1 MPINETQLNGRI
13 ATLLDRMNVRWDV
26 HAEMKGA
33 FVSGQGQPDIL
44 VLPKG
49 GRPVVI
55 ENEYLPARTLE
66 DEAIARL
73 GEKLDEDVTGVDGEV
88 NAVVALK
95 SPRDLRQVRGFD
107 RLDEELRSKTRFQY
121 CVYNGSRTPQD
132 LGRNSRVSRR
142 PAPLDSGFRRNDG
155 GLQWSRFPESG
166 FVSGNVRDLA
176 GFITYASTPE
186 DVVRESVEILERAIS
201 STAAIIRESTGAHP
215 NLKQDFADLLKQEY
229 SEQTERMAATIM
241 INALLFHMNLVG
253 GPRLRRFEELRP
265 DGKLLQRLVVQEWRK
280 ILKINYWSI
289 FNIAIELLK
298 TIQPNTLASRALD
311 RMADAAE
318 RINVLGAADSSDLI
332 GTVFQRLIADRK
344 FLATFYTRPESA
356 TLLAHLAIPDGGAW
370 ADPERVK
377 DFKIADYAC
386 GTGTLIHAAYRRLNQ
401 LHLFSGGDPSKL
413 HSHMMG
419 KSLTALDVLPSAVHL
434 TASMLSSS
442 HPTERYQSTRTIVTQ
457 YGKTE
462 NGGVSIGSL
471 DLLASNGEVRPL
483 ISLHSGTAVTGT
495 GSAQAAD
502 AVDMPQFSQDLV
514 IMNPPFTRSGSDWD
528 GRRGQ
533 TYQTKQF
540 HGLRIDRG
548 TQSKMSK
555 LASEYG
561 KGTCAHGYAGIA
573 SWFVALADRMVK
585 HDGKIALVL
594 PMTAL
599 QGSSWRKVRQTL
611 ASHYDDVIVLT
622 IAAARQDDQS
632 FSADT
637 GMAETL
643 IVGRRTSKGNTCRGT
658 FVSLKQRPN
667 NEMESVVIARAISE
681 IASNGCVRRLEDGP
695 YGGETL
701 EVGKQ
706 HLGEIIEAP
715 LDSDLP
721 WSAVGISDFSV
732 VQSARELS
740 NGLIWLPRMT
750 KKDALVVPI
759 TSVGEIAQTG
769 MSDKDIVGSG
779 ERTAFDRHRT
789 ISSAPTYPMLWSHDA
804 ERETRMVVEPD
815 SEGRVKRGRG
825 NRAAAIWETR
835 SHAHHNRDFRF
846 NSQPLAVAFTENQ
859 AIGGRSWPSVKFNSR
874 DQEIAYTLW
883 GNSTLGLLLYWW
895 HSSRQ
900 QAGRG
905 SMPITAIRTMPT
917 LDVTALSD
925 AQLKLA
931 EEIFEDMRDHEFLPA
946 NEAWRDESRKE
957 LDRLVLVD
965 LLGLDEDKVLGPLGL
980 LRRKWCSEPS
990 VHGGKGTRP

>member
-1 MPINETQLNGRI
+1 MAINETQLNGRV

-73 GEKLDEDVTGVDGEV
+73 GEELDEDVTGVDGGV

-95 SPRDLRQVRGFD
+95 SPSELRGIRGFD
-107 RLDEELRSKTRFQY
+107 KLDEELRSKTQFEY
-121 CVYNGSRTPQD
+121 CVFYGSGSD
-132 LGRNSRVSRR
+132 
-142 PAPLDSGFRRNDG
+142 DY
-155 GLQWSRFPESG
+155 SRFPKSG
-166 FVSGNVRDLA
+166 FVSGNIRDLA
-176 GFITYASTPE
+176 SFITYATTPE
-186 DVVRESVEILERAIS
+186 EVVQRSVQILERAIGS
-201 STAAIIRESTGAHP
+201 AAAIIRESTDAHP

-241 INALLFHMNLVG
+241 INALMFHMNLVG
-253 GPRLRRFEELRP
+253 DPKLKDFEELRP
-265 DGKLLQRLVVQEWRK
+265 DGRLLQGLVVQEWRE

-298 TIQPNTLASRALD
+298 IIRPVDLASRALD
-311 RMADAAE
+311 RMALAAE
-318 RINVLGAADSSDLI
+318 RVHVLGAADSSDLV

-356 TLLAHLAIPDGGAW
+356 TLLAHLAMPDDGAW
-370 ADPERVK
+370 DDPERVK

-419 KSLTALDVLPSAVHL
+419 ESLTALDVLPSAVHL

-442 HPTERYQSTRTIVTQ
+442 HPMERYQDTRTIVTQ
-457 YGKTE
+457 YGKT
-462 NGGVSIGSL
+462 NGGGVSIGSL
-471 DLLASNGEVRPL
+471 DLMASNGEVRPL

-585 HDGKIALVL
+585 HEGKIALVL

-611 ASHYDDVIVLT
+611 AKNYDDVIVIT
-622 IAAARQDDQS
+622 IATAKQEDQS

-643 IVGRRTSKGNTCRGT
+643 VIGRRSSKGNSKRGI
-658 FVSLKQRPN
+658 FVSLKKRPN
-667 NEMESVVIARAISE
+667 NEMEAVFIARVISE
-681 IASNGCVRRLEDGP
+681 IAFNGCMRRLEDGP

-701 EVGKQ
+701 VVGDQ
-706 HLGEIIEAP
+706 HLGEIIDAP
-715 LDSDLP
+715 LHSDLP
-721 WSAVGISDFSV
+721 WASVGIADFSV
-732 VQSARELS
+732 VQAARELS
-740 NGLIWLPRMT
+740 NGLVWLPRMT
-750 KKDALVVPI
+750 KKDALAVPVVA
-759 TSVGEIAQTG
+759 VGEIAQTG
-769 MSDKDIVGSG
+769 MSDKDMVGSG
-779 ERTAFDRHRT
+779 ERTPFDRHQT
-789 ISSAPTYPMLWSHDA
+789 TSSAPTYPFLWNHDA
-804 ERETRMVVEPD
+804 ERETRLVVEPD
-815 SEGRVKRGRG
+815 SEGRVKRGKG
-825 NRAAAIWETR
+825 TRADEIWETR
-835 SHAHHNRDFRF
+835 SHAHHSRDFRF

-859 AIGGRSWPSVKFNSR
+859 AIGGRSWPSVKFETR
-874 DQEIAYTLW
+874 QHEIAYSLW

-917 LDVTALSD
+917 LDVTSLSD
-925 AQLKLA
+925 AQLQVA
-931 EEIFEDMRDHEFLPA
+931 ESIFDDMRNREFLPA
-946 NEAWRDESRKE
+946 NEAYRDESRKE
-957 LDRLVLVD
+957 LDRRVLVD
-965 LLGLDEDKVLGPLGL
+965 LLGLPEDKVMDPLEL
-980 LRRKWCSEPS
+980 LRLKWCSEPS
-990 VHGGKGTRP
+990 VHGGKGTGPV

>member
-1 MPINETQLNGRI
+1 MAINETQLNGRI

-66 DEAIARL
+66 DEAVARL

-95 SPRDLRQVRGFD
+95 SPSDLRGIRGFD
-107 RLDEELRSKTRFQY
+107 QLDDELRSRTRFEY
-121 CVYNGSRTPQD
+121 CVYSGSGSD
-132 LGRNSRVSRR
+132 EGSY
-142 PAPLDSGFRRNDG
+142 
-155 GLQWSRFPESG
+155 SRFPESG
-166 FVSGNVRDLA
+166 FVSGNIRDLA

-201 STAAIIRESTGAHP
+201 QTASIIRESTETWP
-215 NLKQDFADLLKQEY
+215 NLKQDFSDMLKQEY
-229 SEQTERMAATIM
+229 SVQTERMAATIM
-241 INALLFHMNLVG
+241 INALMFHMNLVG
-253 GPRLRRFEELRP
+253 DPRLKGFEDLRP
-265 DGKLLQRLVVQEWRK
+265 DGKLLQRLVVQEWRE

-298 TIQPNTLASRALD
+298 TIRPNTLASRALD
-311 RMADAAE
+311 RMAAAAE
-318 RINVLGAADSSDLI
+318 RINVLGGANSSDLI

-356 TLLAHLAIPDGGAW
+356 TLLAHLAIPDDGAW
-370 ADPERVK
+370 DDADRVK
-377 DFKIADYAC
+377 DFKVADYAC

-401 LHLFSGGDPSKL
+401 LHLFSGGDPSQL

-419 KSLTALDVLPSAVHL
+419 ESLTALDVLPSAVHL

-442 HPTERYQSTRTIVTQ
+442 HPMEQYDGTRTIVTQ

-462 NGGVSIGSL
+462 DGGVSIGSL

-540 HGLRIDRG
+540 HGLSIDRG

-611 ASHYDDVIVLT
+611 ATHYDDVIVIT
-622 IAAARQDDQS
+622 IATAKQEDQS

-643 IVGRRTSKGNTCRGT
+643 VIGRRASKGNSRRGT

-667 NEMESVVIARAISE
+667 NEMEAVVIARAISE
-681 IASNGCVRRLEDGP
+681 IAFNGCMRRLEDGP

-701 EVGKQ
+701 VVGEQ

-721 WSAVGISDFSV
+721 WSAVGVADFSV
-732 VQSARELS
+732 VQAARELS
-740 NGLIWLPRMT
+740 NGLVWLPRMDQ
-750 KKDALVVPI
+750 KDALSIPI
-759 TSVGEIAQTG
+759 VTANEISEIG
-769 MSDKDIVGSG
+769 MSHKDIVGSG
-779 ERTAFDRHRT
+779 YRTAFDRVKPASNT
-789 ISSAPTYPMLWSHDA
+789 ATYPMLWNHDA
-804 ERETRMVVEPD
+804 ELEKHLVVKPD

-825 NRAAAIWETR
+825 ARASVIWGTR
-835 SHAHHNRDFRF
+835 SHTHFNADFRF
-846 NSQPLAVAFTENQ
+846 NSQPLQVAFTEEGT
-859 AIGGRSWPSVKFNSR
+859 IGGSAWPNIQFEKREF
-874 DQEIAYTLW
+874 EIAHSLW

-905 SMPITAIRTMPT
+905 RITVTSIRTMPT
-917 LDVTALSD
+917 LDVTRLSD
-925 AQLKLA
+925 AQLKVA
-931 EEIFEDMRDHEFLPA
+931 EEIFEDFRGREFLPA

-957 LDRLVLVD
+957 LDRRVLVD
-965 LLGLDEDKVLGPLGL
+965 LLGLVEDQVMGSLDL
-980 LRRKWCSEPS
+980 LRRKWCLEPS
-990 VHGGKGTRP
+990 VHGGKGV

>member
-1 MPINETQLNGRI
+1 MAINETQLNGRV

-33 FVSGQGQPDIL
+33 FVGGQGQPDIL

-95 SPRDLRQVRGFD
+95 SPSDLRGIRGFD
-107 RLDEELRSKTRFQY
+107 RLDEELRSRTRFEY
-121 CVYNGSRTPQD
+121 CVYNGS
-132 LGRNSRVSRR
+132 GS
-142 PAPLDSGFRRNDG
+142 DSY
-155 GLQWSRFPESG
+155 SRFPESG
-166 FVSGNVRDLA
+166 FVSGNIRDLA

-201 STAAIIRESTGAHP
+201 QTASIIRESTETWP

-241 INALLFHMNLVG
+241 INALLFHMNLIG
-253 GPRLRRFEELRP
+253 HPKLKDFEELRP
-265 DGKLLQRLVVQEWRK
+265 DGRLLQGLVVQEWRE
-280 ILKINYWSI
+280 ILKVNYWSI
-289 FNIAIELLK
+289 FDIAVRLLMRLAPV
-298 TIQPNTLASRALD
+298 QLASRALD
-311 RMADAAE
+311 RMARAAE
-318 RINVLGAADSSDLI
+318 RIHSLGATDSSDLI

-356 TLLAHLAIPDGGAW
+356 TLLAHLAIPDDGAW
-370 ADPERVK
+370 DDPDRVK

-419 KSLTALDVLPSAVHL
+419 ESLTALDVLPSAVHL

-442 HPTERYQSTRTIVTQ
+442 HPTAQYTDTRTIVTQ
-457 YGKTE
+457 YGKTDD
-462 NGGVSIGSL
+462 GGVSIGSL

-495 GSAQAAD
+495 GSAEASD

-533 TYQTKQF
+533 TYQAKQF

-561 KGTCAHGYAGIA
+561 KGTCAHRYAGIA

-599 QGSSWRKVRQTL
+599 QGSSWRKVRQTF
-611 ASHYDDVIVLT
+611 ATHYDDVIVIT
-622 IAAARQDDQS
+622 IATAKQEDQS

-643 IVGRRTSKGNTCRGT
+643 IVGRRASKGNSRRGT

-667 NEMESVVIARAISE
+667 NEMEAVVIARAISE
-681 IASNGCVRRLEDGP
+681 IVSNGCVRRLEDGP

-701 EVGKQ
+701 VVGEQ
-706 HLGEIIEAP
+706 HLGEIIDAP

-721 WSAVGISDFSV
+721 WSSVGIADFSV

-740 NGLIWLPRMT
+740 NGLVWLPRMDQ
-750 KKDALVVPI
+750 KDSLSIPI
-759 TSVGEIAQTG
+759 VTANEISEIG
-769 MSDKDIVGSG
+769 MSHKDIVGSG
-779 ERTAFDRHRT
+779 YRTAFDRVKPASNT
-789 ISSAPTYPMLWSHDA
+789 ATYPMLWNHDA
-804 ERETRMVVEPD
+804 ELEKHLVVKPD

-825 NRAAAIWETR
+825 PRASVIWETR
-835 SHAHHNRDFRF
+835 SHTHFNADFRF
-846 NSQPLAVAFTENQ
+846 NSQPLQVAFTEERT
-859 AIGGRSWPSVKFNSR
+859 IGGSAWPNIQFEKREFEVAHS
-874 DQEIAYTLW
+874 LW

-905 SMPITAIRTMPT
+905 RITVTSIRTMPT

-925 AQLKLA
+925 DQLRLA
-931 EEIFEDMRDHEFLPA
+931 EEIFEDMRDREFLPA

-957 LDRLVLVD
+957 LDRRVLVD
-965 LLGLDEDKVLGPLGL
+965 LLGLPEERVMGALDL

-990 VHGGKGTRP
+990 VHGGKRG

>member
-1 MPINETQLNGRI
+1 MAISETQLNGRV

-33 FVSGQGQPDIL
+33 FVSGLGQPDIL

-95 SPRDLRQVRGFD
+95 SPSDLRRIRGFD
-107 RLDEELRSKTRFQY
+107 RLDEELRSKTRFEY
-121 CVYNGSRTPQD
+121 CVYNGSGSD
-132 LGRNSRVSRR
+132 
-142 PAPLDSGFRRNDG
+142 DY
-155 GLQWSRFPESG
+155 SRFPESG
-166 FVSGNVRDLA
+166 FVSGNIRDLA

-186 DVVRESVEILERAIS
+186 DVVRRSVEILERAIAS
-201 STAAIIRESTGAHP
+201 AAAIIRESTDAHP

-253 GPRLRRFEELRP
+253 DPRLKDFDELRP
-265 DGKLLQRLVVQEWRK
+265 DGRLLKGLVVQEWHE

-298 TIQPNTLASRALD
+298 IVQPVDLASRALD
-311 RMADAAE
+311 RMALAAE
-318 RINVLGAADSSDLI
+318 RVHVLGAADSSDLI

-356 TLLAHLAIPDGGAW
+356 TLLAHLAIPDDGAW
-370 ADPERVK
+370 DDGERVK

-386 GTGTLIHAAYRRLNQ
+386 GTGTLIHAALRRLNQ

-442 HPTERYQSTRTIVTQ
+442 HPMERYQSTRTIVTQ

-462 NGGVSIGSL
+462 DGGVSIGSL

-599 QGSSWRKVRQTL
+599 QGSSWHKVRQTL
-611 ASHYDDVIVLT
+611 AKNFDDVIVIT
-622 IAAARQDDQS
+622 IATAKQEDQS

-643 IVGRRTSKGNTCRGT
+643 AIGRRASKGNSRRGT

-667 NEMESVVIARAISE
+667 NEMEAVVIARAISE

-701 EVGKQ
+701 VVGDQ
-706 HLGEIIEAP
+706 HLGEIIDAP

-721 WSAVGISDFSV
+721 WSAVGVSDFSV

-740 NGLIWLPRMT
+740 NGLVWLPRMT
-750 KKDALVVPI
+750 KQDALVVPVI
-759 TSVGEIAQTG
+759 SVGEIAQTG
-769 MSDKDIVGSG
+769 MSDKDMVGSG
-779 ERTAFDRHRT
+779 QRTAFDRHRIT
-789 ISSAPTYPMLWSHDA
+789 SNAPTYPFLWNHDA

-815 SEGRVKRGRG
+815 SEGRVKRGRS
-825 NRAAAIWETR
+825 NRAAEIWETR
-835 SHAHHNRDFRF
+835 SHAHHSRDFRF
-846 NSQPLAVAFTENQ
+846 NSQPLAVSFTENQ
-859 AIGGRSWPSVKFNSR
+859 VMGGRSWPSVKFETR

-917 LDVTALSD
+917 LDVRTLSD
-925 AQLKLA
+925 AQLKVA
-931 EEIFEDMRDHEFLPA
+931 EEIFEDFKDREFLPA

-957 LDRLVLVD
+957 LDRRVLVD
-965 LLGLDEDKVLGPLGL
+965 LLGLDEGKVMGSLDL
-980 LRRKWCSEPS
+980 LRLKWCSEPS
-990 VHGGKGTRP
+990 VHGGKGTGPGN

>member
-73 GEKLDEDVTGVDGEV
+73 GEKLDEDVTSVDGEV

-107 RLDEELRSKTRFQY
+107 RLDEELRSKTRFEY
-121 CVYNGSRTPQD
+121 CVYNGS
-132 LGRNSRVSRR
+132 GSS
-142 PAPLDSGFRRNDG
+142 SF
-155 GLQWSRFPESG
+155 SRFPESG

-186 DVVRESVEILERAIS
+186 DVVQRSVEILESAIS
-201 STAAIIRESTGAHP
+201 GTAAIIRESTEAWP
-215 NLKQDFADLLKQEY
+215 NLKQDFSDLLKQEY

-241 INALLFHMNLVG
+241 INALLFHMNLIG
-253 GPRLRRFEELRP
+253 HPKLKDFDELRP
-265 DGKLLQRLVVQEWRK
+265 DGRLLQGLVVQEWRE

-289 FNIAIELLK
+289 FDIAVRLLMRLAPV
-298 TIQPNTLASRALD
+298 QLASRALD
-311 RMADAAE
+311 RMASAAE
-318 RINVLGAADSSDLI
+318 RIRDLGAADSSDLI

-356 TLLAHLAIPDGGAW
+356 TLLAHLAIPDDGAW
-370 ADPERVK
+370 DDPERVK

-386 GTGTLIHAAYRRLNQ
+386 GTGTLVHAAYRRLNQ

-419 KSLTALDVLPSAVHL
+419 ESLTALDVLPSAVHL

-457 YGKTE
+457 YGRTGG
-462 NGGVSIGSL
+462 GGVSIGSL

-483 ISLHSGTAVTGT
+483 ISLHSGTAITGT
-495 GSAQAAD
+495 GSTQAAD

-514 IMNPPFTRSGSDWD
+514 IMNPPFTSGGSDYTP
-528 GRRGQ
+528 GNPAGY
-533 TYQTKQF
+533 TKKQF
-540 HGLRIDRG
+540 HGLG
-548 TQSKMSK
+548 TDSKTQLKMFD
-555 LASEYG
+555 LARKYG
-561 KGTCAHGYAGIA
+561 KDTCAHGYAGIA

-585 HDGKIALVL
+585 SDGAIALVL

-599 QGSSWRKVRQTL
+599 QGASWQKVRQL
-611 ASHYDDVIVLT
+611 IAKEYSDVTIMT
-622 IAAARQDDQS
+622 IATPRSRDQS

-643 IVGRRTSKGNTCRGT
+643 IVGRKSTTGIKGRGK
-658 FVSLKQRPN
+658 FVSLNRRPRS
-667 NEMESVVIARAISE
+667 EMESLEIAKAISG
-681 IASNGCVRRLEDGP
+681 ISGSTSTRNIEDGP
-695 YGGETL
+695 LGGYPL
-701 EVGKQ
+701 DVGEERI
-706 HLGEIIEAP
+706 GEIIVAP

-721 WSAVGISDFSV
+721 WSAVGITDFSV
-732 VQSARELS
+732 SQSAYQLS
-740 NGLIWLPRMT
+740 KGLLWLPRMSN
-750 KKDALVVPI
+750 KDRLTIPVSVIQNVCQVGI
-759 TSVGEIAQTG
+759 THNN
-769 MSDKDIVGSG
+769 IVGNSKQA
-779 ERTAFDRHRT
+779 AFFLDKNL
-789 ISSAPTYPMLWSHDA
+789 SSAPSYPMLWNHDA
-804 ERETRMVVEPD
+804 TKETKLVVQPD
-815 SEGRVKRGRG
+815 SEGRVKP
-825 NRAAAIWETR
+825 NMNSRAVEIWNTR
-835 SHAHHNRDFRF
+835 SHALHNADFRF
-846 NSQPLAVAFTENQ
+846 NSQPLGVAFTEQ
-859 AIGGRSWPSVKFNSR
+859 QTIGGRAWPNLRFDSR
-874 DQEIAYTLW
+874 TLEIAHSLW

-905 SMPITAIRTMPT
+905 IMPITSIRTMPT

-925 AQLKLA
+925 AQLKVA
-931 EEIFEDMRDHEFLPA
+931 ESIFDDIRDREFLPA

-957 LDRLVLVD
+957 LDRRVLVD

-990 VHGGKGTRP
+990 VHGGKGTAP

>member
-95 SPRDLRQVRGFD
+95 SPRNLRQVRGFD
-107 RLDEELRSKTRFQY
+107 RLDEELRSKTRFEY
-121 CVYNGSRTPQD
+121 CVYNGSGP
-132 LGRNSRVSRR
+132 
-142 PAPLDSGFRRNDG
+142 DSF
-155 GLQWSRFPESG
+155 SRFPESG
-166 FVSGNVRDLA
+166 FVSGNIRDLA

-186 DVVRESVEILERAIS
+186 DVVQRSVEILERAIS
-201 STAAIIRESTGAHP
+201 SAAAIIRESTGAHP

-241 INALLFHMNLVG
+241 INALLFHMNLIG
-253 GPRLRRFEELRP
+253 HPNLKRFDELRP
-265 DGKLLQRLVVQEWRK
+265 DGKLLQGLVVQEWRE

-298 TIQPNTLASRALD
+298 IVSPAPLASRALD
-311 RMADAAE
+311 RMASAAE
-318 RINVLGAADSSDLI
+318 RINSLGAADSSDLI

-356 TLLAHLAIPDGGAW
+356 TLLAHLAIPDDGAW
-370 ADPERVK
+370 DDPERVK

-386 GTGTLIHAAYRRLNQ
+386 GTGTLVHAAYRRLNQ

-419 KSLTALDVLPSAVHL
+419 ESLTALDVLPSAVHL

-457 YGKTE
+457 YGKTVG
-462 NGGVSIGSL
+462 GGVSIGSL

-514 IMNPPFTRSGSDWD
+514 IMNPPFTRAGSDWEGANRTSD
-528 GRRGQ
+528 
-533 TYQTKQF
+533 YIKQF
-540 HGLRIDRG
+540 RGLDNDLE
-548 TQSKMSK
+548 TQRKMSALEK
-555 LASEYG
+555 KYG
-561 KGTCAHGYAGIA
+561 AGTCAHGYAGIA

-585 HDGKIALVL
+585 PGGAIALVL
-594 PMTAL
+594 PLTAL
-599 QGSSWRKVRQTL
+599 QGSSWQRVREL
-611 ASHYDDVIVLT
+611 IAEKYRDVVVIT
-622 IAAARQDDQS
+622 TATAQSQDQS

-643 IVGRRTSKGNTCRGT
+643 IVCRQSPNGGDGRGL
-658 FVSLKQRPN
+658 FVSLDQRPN
-667 NEMESVVIARAISE
+667 NEMESLELVKAISNLAADPNIRQFE
-681 IASNGCVRRLEDGP
+681 SGP
-695 YGGETL
+695 IGGNSL
-701 EVGKQ
+701 VVGDAQ
-706 HLGEIIEAP
+706 LGEVINAP
-715 LDSDLP
+715 LSADTP
-721 WSAVGISDFSV
+721 WSAAGVSDFSV
-732 VQSARELS
+732 IQTAHQLTQ
-740 NGLIWLPRMT
+740 GHLWLPQMSKR
-750 KKDALVVPI
+750 DRLPI
-759 TSVGEIAQTG
+759 AISTLEQISRVGLHDMNVAGRSAQA
-769 MSDKDIVGSG
+769 
-779 ERTAFDRHRT
+779 AFDRIATRRGV
-789 ISSAPTYPMLWSHDA
+789 PTYPMLWSHDA
-804 ERETRMVVEPD
+804 KRETRLIVRPD
-815 SEGRVKRGRG
+815 SEGRVKP
-825 NRAAAIWETR
+825 NMHTRAAEIWETR
-835 SHAHHNRDFRF
+835 SHAHHSRDFRF

-859 AIGGRSWPSVKFNSR
+859 AIGGRSWPSVKFDTR
-874 DQEIAYTLW
+874 DREIAYTLW
-883 GNSTLGLLLYWW
+883 CNSTLGLLLYWW

-905 SMPITAIRTMPT
+905 SMPITSIRTMPT
-917 LDVTALSD
+917 FDVTALSD

-931 EEIFEDMRDHEFLPA
+931 EEIFDDMRDREFLPA
-946 NEAWRDESRKE
+946 NEAWRDESRKA
-957 LDRLVLVD
+957 LDRRVLVD
-965 LLGLDEDKVLGPLGL
+965 LLGLPEDKVMGALGL

-990 VHGGKGTRP
+990 VHGGKKGV

>member
-1 MPINETQLNGRI
+1 MAINETQLNGRI
-13 ATLLDRMNVRWDV
+13 ATLLDRMNVRWEV

-33 FVSGQGQPDIL
+33 FAGGQGQPDIL
-44 VLPKG
+44 VLPRG

-66 DEAIARL
+66 DEAVARL

-95 SPRDLRQVRGFD
+95 SPSDLRRIRGFD
-107 RLDEELRSKTRFQY
+107 RLDEELRSRTRFEY
-121 CVYNGSRTPQD
+121 CVYSGSGSD
-132 LGRNSRVSRR
+132 EGSY
-142 PAPLDSGFRRNDG
+142 
-155 GLQWSRFPESG
+155 SRFPESG
-166 FVSGNVRDLA
+166 FVSGNIRDLA

-186 DVVRESVEILERAIS
+186 DVVWRSVEILERAIS
-201 STAAIIRESTGAHP
+201 QTASIIRESTETWP
-215 NLKQDFADLLKQEY
+215 NLKQDFSDMLKQEY
-229 SEQTERMAATIM
+229 SVQTERMAATIM
-241 INALLFHMNLVG
+241 INALMFHMNLVG
-253 GPRLRRFEELRP
+253 DPRLKGFEDLRP
-265 DGKLLQRLVVQEWRK
+265 DGKLLQRLVVQEWRE

-298 TIQPNTLASRALD
+298 TIRPNTLASRALD
-311 RMADAAE
+311 RMAAAAE
-318 RINVLGAADSSDLI
+318 RINVLGGANSSDLI

-356 TLLAHLAIPDGGAW
+356 TLLAHLAIPDDGAW
-370 ADPERVK
+370 DDADRVK

-419 KSLTALDVLPSAVHL
+419 ESLTALDVLPSAVHL

-442 HPTERYQSTRTIVTQ
+442 HPMEQYDGTRTIVTQ
-457 YGKTE
+457 YGKTDD
-462 NGGVSIGSL
+462 GGVSIGSL

-495 GSAQAAD
+495 GSAQASD

-540 HGLRIDRG
+540 HGLSIDRG

-585 HDGKIALVL
+585 HDGRIALVL

-611 ASHYDDVIVLT
+611 ATHYDDVIVIT
-622 IAAARQDDQS
+622 IATAKQEDQS

-643 IVGRRTSKGNTCRGT
+643 VIGRRGSKGNSRRGT

-667 NEMESVVIARAISE
+667 NEMEAVVIARAISE
-681 IASNGCVRRLEDGP
+681 IAFNGCMRRLEDGP

-701 EVGKQ
+701 VVGEQ

-721 WSAVGISDFSV
+721 WSAVGISDYSV

-740 NGLIWLPRMT
+740 NGLLWLPRMT
-750 KKDALVVPI
+750 KQDALVVPVV
-759 TSVGEIAQTG
+759 SVGEIAQTG

-779 ERTAFDRHRT
+779 ERTPFDRHRT
-789 ISSAPTYPMLWSHDA
+789 TSSVPTYPMLWSHDA
-804 ERETRMVVEPD
+804 ERETRLVVEPD

-825 NRAAAIWETR
+825 KRAAEIWETR
-835 SHAHHNRDFRF
+835 SHAHHSRDFRF
-846 NSQPLAVAFTENQ
+846 NSQPLAVAFTENRV
-859 AIGGRSWPSVKFNSR
+859 IGGRSWPSVKFETR
-874 DQEIAYTLW
+874 GQEIAYTLW

-917 LDVTALSD
+917 LDVTSLSD
-925 AQLKLA
+925 AQLKVA
-931 EEIFEDMRDHEFLPA
+931 EEIFEDFRGREFLPA

-957 LDRLVLVD
+957 LDRRVLVD
-965 LLGLDEDKVLGPLGL
+965 LLGLVKNGDSVVMGSLDL

-990 VHGGKGTRP
+990 VHGGKKV

>member
-1 MPINETQLNGRI
+1 MGGCLVVWVFGGFWFMAINETQLNGRV

-33 FVSGQGQPDIL
+33 FVGGQGQPDIL

-49 GRPVVI
+49 GSAGGLAVVI
-55 ENEYLPARTLE
+55 ENEYVPARTLE
-66 DEAIARL
+66 DEAIDRL
-73 GEKLDEDVTGVDGEV
+73 GEKLDEDVTGEEGEV

-95 SPRDLRQVRGFD
+95 SPRELRRIRGFD
-107 RLDEELRSKTRFQY
+107 RLDEELRSKTRFEY
-121 CVYNGSRTPQD
+121 CVYNGS
-132 LGRNSRVSRR
+132 GR
-142 PAPLDSGFRRNDG
+142 DDY
-155 GLQWSRFPESG
+155 SRFPESG
-166 FVSGNVRDLA
+166 FVSGNIRDLA

-186 DVVRESVEILERAIS
+186 EVVRKSVEILEGGIAAGASVIRRA
-201 STAAIIRESTGAHP
+201 TAAHP
-215 NLKQDFADLLKQEY
+215 NLKQDFAELLKQEY
-229 SEQTERMAATIM
+229 SVQTERMAATIM
-241 INALLFHMNLVG
+241 INALLFHMNLLG
-253 GPRLRRFEELRP
+253 HPDLKRFDELRP
-265 DGKLLQRLVVQEWRK
+265 YGRLVQGLVVQEWRE

-289 FNIAIELLK
+289 FNIAMELLM
-298 TIQPNTLASRALD
+298 TIQPVDLASRALD
-311 RMADAAE
+311 RLAAAAE
-318 RINVLGAADSSDLI
+318 NIQALGVADSSDLI

-356 TLLAHLAIPDGGAW
+356 TLLAHLAIPDDGGW
-370 ADPERVK
+370 DDPERVK

-401 LHLFSGGDPSKL
+401 LHLFSGGDPAQL
-413 HSHMMG
+413 HEHMMG
-419 KSLTALDVLPSAVHL
+419 ESLTALDVLPSAVHL

-442 HPTERYQSTRTIVTQ
+442 HPTERYQNTRTIVTQ
-457 YGKTE
+457 YGKTDG
-462 NGGVSIGSL
+462 GGVSIGSL

-483 ISLHSGTAVTGT
+483 ISLHSGTAVTGK
-495 GSAQAAD
+495 GAAQAAD

-528 GRRGQ
+528 GHRGQ

-585 HDGKIALVL
+585 YDGKIALVL
-594 PMTAL
+594 PMTSL

-611 ASHYDDVIVLT
+611 AKNYDDVIVIT
-622 IAAARQDDQS
+622 IATAKQEDQS

-643 IVGRRTSKGNTCRGT
+643 VVGRRSSKGNSKRGI
-658 FVSLKQRPN
+658 FVSLNKRPN
-667 NEMESVVIARAISE
+667 NEMEAVVIARAISE
-681 IASNGCVRRLEDGP
+681 IASNGCMRRLEDGP

-701 EVGKQ
+701 VVGEH
-706 HLGEIIEAP
+706 HLGEIIDAP
-715 LDSDLP
+715 LDSELP
-721 WSAVGISDFSV
+721 WSSVGIADFSV
-732 VQSARELS
+732 VQAARELS
-740 NGLIWLPRMT
+740 NGLVWLPRMT
-750 KKDALVVPI
+750 KQDALAVPVI
-759 TSVGEIAQTG
+759 PVGEIAQTG
-769 MSDKDIVGSG
+769 MSDKDMVGSG

-789 ISSAPTYPMLWSHDA
+789 TSSAPTYPFLWNHDA
-804 ERETRMVVEPD
+804 ERESRLVVEPD
-815 SEGRVKRGRG
+815 SEGRVKRGKG
-825 NRAAAIWETR
+825 PRADEIWETR
-835 SHAHHNRDFRF
+835 SHAHHSRDFRF

-859 AIGGRSWPSVKFNSR
+859 AMGGRSWPSVKFKTR
-874 DQEIAYTLW
+874 QQEIAYSVW

-917 LDVTALSD
+917 LDVTSLSD
-925 AQLKLA
+925 AQLQVA
-931 EEIFEDMRDHEFLPA
+931 ESIFDDMRDREFLPA
-946 NEAWRDESRKE
+946 NEAYRDDSRKE
-957 LDRLVLVD
+957 LDRRALVD
-965 LLGLDEDKVLGPLGL
+965 LLGLPEDKVMDALEL
-980 LRRKWCSEPS
+980 LRLKWCSEPS
-990 VHGGKGTRP
+990 VHGGKGTGP

>member
-1 MPINETQLNGRI
+1 MAINETQLNGRVG
-13 ATLLDRMNVRWDV
+13 TLLDRMNVRWDV

-33 FVSGQGQPDIL
+33 FLSGQGQPDIL
-44 VLPKG
+44 VLPRG

-73 GEKLDEDVTGVDGEV
+73 GEELDEDVTGVDGEV

-95 SPRDLRQVRGFD
+95 SPSDLRRIRGFD
-107 RLDEELRSKTRFQY
+107 RLDEELRSKTQFEY
-121 CVYNGSRTPQD
+121 CVFNGSGAD
-132 LGRNSRVSRR
+132 
-142 PAPLDSGFRRNDG
+142 DY
-155 GLQWSRFPESG
+155 SRFPESG
-166 FVSGNVRDLA
+166 FVSGNIRDLA

-186 DVVRESVEILERAIS
+186 EVVDRSVEILERAIS
-201 STAAIIRESTGAHP
+201 STAAIIRESTEMWP
-215 NLKQDFADLLKQEY
+215 NLKQNFADLLKQEY

-241 INALLFHMNLVG
+241 INAMLFHTNLIG
-253 GPRLRRFEELRP
+253 HPKLKDFEELQP
-265 DGKLLQRLVVQEWRK
+265 DGYLLKSLVVQEWRE

-289 FNIAIELLK
+289 FQIALDLLMTVRPS
-298 TIQPNTLASRALD
+298 TIASRALD
-311 RMADAAE
+311 RMASAAN
-318 RINVLGAADSSDLI
+318 RIHRLGAADSSDLI

-356 TLLAHLAIPDGGAW
+356 TLLAHLAMPDDGGW
-370 ADPERVK
+370 DDSERVK

-386 GTGTLIHAAYRRLNQ
+386 GTGTLIHAAYRRANQ
-401 LHLFSGGDPSKL
+401 LHLFSGGDPAKL

-419 KSLTALDVLPSAVHL
+419 ESLTALDVLPSAVHL

-442 HPTERYQSTRTIVTQ
+442 HPTEQYQGTRTIVTQ
-457 YGKTE
+457 YGKTDD
-462 NGGVSIGSL
+462 GGVSIGSL
-471 DLLASNGEVRPL
+471 DLLASNGEVMPL
-483 ISLHSGTAVTGT
+483 ISLHGGTAVTGT

-540 HGLRIDRG
+540 HGLSIDRK
-548 TQSKMSK
+548 TQSRMSK

-585 HDGKIALVL
+585 HDGRIALVL

-599 QGSSWRKVRQTL
+599 QGSSWRKVRETL
-611 ASHYDDVIVLT
+611 AKNYDDVIVLT
-622 IAAARQDDQS
+622 IATAKQDDQS

-643 IVGRRTSKGNTCRGT
+643 IVGRRTSNGNSKRGI
-658 FVSLKQRPN
+658 FVSLNKRPN
-667 NEMESVVIARAISE
+667 NEMEAVVIARAISE
-681 IASNGCVRRLEDGP
+681 IASNGCMRRLEDGP

-701 EVGKQ
+701 VVGDQ
-706 HLGEIIEAP
+706 HLGEIIDAP

-721 WSAVGISDFSV
+721 WSSVGIADFSV
-732 VQSARELS
+732 VQAARELS
-740 NGLIWLPRMT
+740 DGSVWLPRMT
-750 KKDALVVPI
+750 KQDALAVPVI
-759 TSVGEIAQTG
+759 PVGEIARTG
-769 MSDKDIVGSG
+769 MSDKDMVGSG
-779 ERTAFDRHRT
+779 ERTAFDRHRIT
-789 ISSAPTYPMLWSHDA
+789 SSAPTYPFLWNHDA
-804 ERETRMVVEPD
+804 ERETRIVVEPD

-825 NRAAAIWETR
+825 TRADEIWETR
-835 SHAHHNRDFRF
+835 SHAHHSRDFRF

-859 AIGGRSWPSVKFNSR
+859 AMGGRSWPSVKFETR
-874 DQEIAYTLW
+874 QQEIAYSLW

-925 AQLKLA
+925 AQLKVA
-931 EEIFEDMRDHEFLPA
+931 ESVFDDMRDREFLPA
-946 NEAWRDESRKE
+946 NEAYRDESRKE
-957 LDRLVLVD
+957 LDRRVLVD
-965 LLGLDEDKVLGPLGL
+965 LLGLPADKVLDALEL
-980 LRRKWCSEPS
+980 LRLKWCSEPS
-990 VHGGKGTRP
+990 VHGGKGTGP